1 MIKKGIIIGVIG
13 GACGVGTSEILK
25 MARENGVQMV
35 AIGELNVVSEVPEW
49 MLPVSPLDNK
59 ERMDTRPAHVRNTD
73 YRTLNNKH
81 NKATRVKMRKRW
93 G

>member
-1 MIKKGIIIGVIG
+1 
-13 GACGVGTSEILK
+13 

-35 AIGELNVVSEVPEW
+35 AIGELNVVSEVPAW
-49 MLPVSPLDNK
+49 MLPVSSLDNK
-59 ERMDTRPAHVRNTD
+59 ERLDTRPDHVRNTD